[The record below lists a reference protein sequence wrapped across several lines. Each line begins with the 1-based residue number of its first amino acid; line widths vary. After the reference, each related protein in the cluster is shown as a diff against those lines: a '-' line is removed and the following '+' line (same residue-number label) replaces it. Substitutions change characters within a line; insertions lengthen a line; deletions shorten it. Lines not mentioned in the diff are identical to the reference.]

1 MRHGNTSKMVSP
13 CHGKSRTGDIGRSRA
28 EKAQLRATSL
38 YLIRKIVERHGG
50 TLEMDLATD
59 TININVP
66 EKERVACAREI
77 EEQIGSMCR

>member
-1 MRHGNTSKMVSP
+1 MVSL
-13 CHGKSRTGDIGRSRA
+13 CHTKTRTGDIGWSKA

-50 TLEMDLATD
+50 TLEMDLATN
-59 TININVP
+59 TIDIKVP

-77 EEQIGSMCR
+77 EEQVSSMCR